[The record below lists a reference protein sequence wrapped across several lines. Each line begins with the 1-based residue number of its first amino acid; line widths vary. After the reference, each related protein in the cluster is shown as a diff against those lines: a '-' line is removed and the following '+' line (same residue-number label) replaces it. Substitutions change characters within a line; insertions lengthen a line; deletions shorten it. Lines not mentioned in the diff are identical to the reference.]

1 VIDGIFLYMTWDL
14 ATSSTKEEANN
25 YKLKSAKIQ
34 GVQFYLEIFRWFLLI
49 PKVDLTLGAIFC
61 GIFDSSD
68 SSAIDRCKEL
78 PSFASYPEISL
89 VLSIIQLSSL
99 LLTSTL
105 FIIVFN
111 TAGFMA

>member
-1 VIDGIFLYMTWDL
+1 MAWDL

-34 GVQFYLEIFRWFLLI
+34 GVQLYLEIFRWFLLV
-49 PKVDLTLGAIFC
+49 PKLDLTLGAIFC
-61 GIFDSSD
+61 GIVDSSEA
-68 SSAIDRCKEL
+68 SAIDRCKEL
-78 PSFASYPEISL
+78 PSFASFPYVSL
-89 VLSIIQLSSL
+89 VLSLVQLFSL
-99 LLTSTL
+99 ILTSTL